1 MKHSVLQMCPLS
13 PTLDR
18 QLAELF
24 LVHQWNDVTNQELFL
39 KEYGNSIAA
48 VATAAPIGVPGDV
61 INALPNLKVI
71 SCRGVGMDKIDL
83 DLAKQKGI
91 QVSGTF
97 GALNECVADMAFALL
112 LDVTREVSTAD
123 RYVRNGE
130 WLNARYPLTTR
141 VSGKRLGIVGMGE
154 IGSLVAKRAQGFDME
169 VAYNN
174 RKPVEGSTHLFKE
187 NLEDLAGWC
196 DFLVVTVAGNANTKN
211 LVSQSVLQAL
221 GKDGFLIN
229 VSRGFVVDEEALID
243 ALSQGQIKGAGLDVF
258 VEEPKVPSSLL
269 AMDNVVLAPHMASGT
284 IETRK
289 DMEDLV
295 LENLKCF
302 FETGQVKT
310 PAF

>member
-1 MKHSVLQMCPLS
+1 MKHTLLQMCPLS

-18 QLAELF
+18 QLTELF
-24 LVHQWNDVTNQELFL
+24 TVHKWSDVTDQEVFF
-39 KEYGNSIAA
+39 KEHGNAIVG
-48 VATAAPIGVPGDV
+48 VATAAPTGVPNDI
-61 INALPNLKVI
+61 INHLPNLKVI

-83 DLAKQKGI
+83 NLAKQKKI

-112 LDVTREVSTAD
+112 LDTVREVSTAD

-130 WLNARYPLTTR
+130 WLKGRYPLTTR
-141 VSGKRLGIVGMGE
+141 VSGKRLGVVGMGE
-154 IGSLVAKRAQGFDME
+154 IGSLVAKRAQGFDMDI
-169 VAYNN
+169 AYHN
-174 RKPVEGSTHLFKE
+174 RKPVEGSPHLFKE
-187 NLEDLAGWC
+187 NLEELAEWC
-196 DFLVVTVAGNANTKN
+196 DFLVITVAGNAHTKN
-211 LVSQSVLQAL
+211 LISRSVLQAL
-221 GKDGFLIN
+221 GKEGFLIN
-229 VSRGFVVDEEALID
+229 VSRGFVVDEDALIK

-289 DMEDLV
+289 DMEELV
-295 LENLKCF
+295 LENLKYF
-302 FETGQVKT
+302 FESGQVKT

>member
-1 MKHSVLQMCPLS
+1 MKHHLLQMCPLS
-13 PTLDR
+13 ATLDR

-24 LVHQWNDVTNQELFL
+24 TVHQWNDVTDHELFL
-39 KEYGNSIAA
+39 KEHGNAI
-48 VATAAPIGVPGDV
+48 VGIATAAPTGVPNDV
-61 INALPNLKVI
+61 INALPNLEVI

-83 DLAKQKGI
+83 ALAKQKEI

-112 LDVTREVSTAD
+112 LDVTRELSAAD

-130 WLNARYPLTTR
+130 WLKARYPLTTR
-141 VSGKRLGIVGMGE
+141 ISGKRLGIVGMGE

-174 RKPVEGSTHLFKE
+174 RKPVKGSPHLFKE
-187 NLEDLAGWC
+187 NLEELATWC
-196 DFLVVTVAGNANTKN
+196 DFLVVTVAGNADTKN
-211 LVSQSVLQAL
+211 LVSESVLQAL

-229 VSRGFVVDEEALID
+229 VSRGFVVDEEALIA
-243 ALSQGQIKGAGLDVF
+243 ALTQGLIKGAGLDVF
-258 VEEPKVPSSLL
+258 AEEPEVPASLL
-269 AMDNVVLAPHMASGT
+269 ALDNVVLAPHMGSGT
-284 IETRK
+284 LETRK

-295 LENLKCF
+295 LENLKLY
-302 FETGQVKT
+302 FENGRVKT